1 MIKINTPIK
10 PPRFGHDI
18 ISIKDKNCFEENVLK
33 EYTETHEFFGRSR
46 LLDNI
51 IIKIVDEINPQE
63 WIESVYKKHP
73 KDYKKDLEVTT
84 TNGKVLKLLGCF
96 PADNFNETTRELP
109 IHVDQVIEKNND

>member
-10 PPRFGHDI
+10 LPRLGHDI
-18 ISIKDKNCFEENVLK
+18 ININYENCFEENVLREPIK
-33 EYTETHEFFGRSR
+33 PYEFFGSSR

-73 KDYKKDLEVTT
+73 KDYKKELEVTT

-96 PADNFNETTRELP
+96 PADNFNETTRELSL
-109 IHVDQVIEKNND
+109 HVDQVIEK